1 MYIIII
7 NNWKI
12 KSYQNKALE
21 ELKVA
26 SGKWDLA
33 MEGTGFPNQLLVPFW
48 TMHINV
54 ILIDRKVN
62 LEKPI
67 NHFLAVQ

>member
-1 MYIIII
+1 MIHTQITKHQKKLMYIIII

-33 MEGTGFPNQLLVPFW
+33 MGRYCFS
-48 TMHINV
+48 
-54 ILIDRKVN
+54 
-62 LEKPI
+62 
-67 NHFLAVQ
+67 